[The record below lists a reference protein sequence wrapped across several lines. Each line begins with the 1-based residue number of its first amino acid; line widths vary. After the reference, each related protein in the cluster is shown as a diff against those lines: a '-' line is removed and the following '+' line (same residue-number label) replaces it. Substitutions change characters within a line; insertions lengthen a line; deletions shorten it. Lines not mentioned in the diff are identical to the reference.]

1 MNFSQYHYEWDSS
14 NTKTERAFTYFGEVP
29 EGRGGKQKNAL
40 RLRLQGILKTNQ
52 NQYVKK
58 TLLLVYVRIAP

>member
-1 MNFSQYHYEWDSS
+1 VEN
-14 NTKTERAFTYFGEVP
+14 K
-29 EGRGGKQKNAL
+29 KNAL

-58 TLLLVYVRIAP
+58 TLLLVYVRVAPLF